1 MSRVPPP
8 RVLALGAAGLFV
20 LAALVLFLVWR
31 PALRHEPV
39 VYSGT
44 PIVPP
49 KAAADA
55 VLVDGNG
62 RPAHVL
68 VPGFAATFL
77 FFGYTHC
84 PDECPLALASLGRA
98 YRKLTP
104 EEAARTRVVFVSV
117 DPQRDTPAV
126 VKRYMASFDPHFIAL
141 TGTRRALAPVWAA
154 YGVEVNPGTREI
166 DHGDAIYAID
176 ATNRVVLVYP
186 PDAPA
191 ADLAGDAAKLAS

>member
-1 MSRVPPP
+1 MSRDASVRPFG
-8 RVLALGAAGLFV
+8 LSLAGLFV
-20 LAALVLFLVWR
+20 FAALVLFLLWR
-31 PALRHEPV
+31 PKPV
-39 VYSGT
+39 VYAGT

-49 KAAADA
+49 KAAGDF

-68 VPGFAATFL
+68 APGFAATFL

-84 PDECPLALASLGRA
+84 PDECPLALATLGRA

-117 DPQRDTPAV
+117 DPQRDTPA
-126 VKRYMASFDPHFIAL
+126 
-141 TGTRRALAPVWAA
+141 
-154 YGVEVNPGTREI
+154 YGVAVNPGTHDI

-176 ATNRVVLVYP
+176 ARNRVILVYP

>member
-1 MSRVPPP
+1 VSRVPPP

-49 KAAADA
+49 KAAADG

-68 VPGFAATFL
+68 VPGFATTFL

-104 EEAARTRVVFVSV
+104 QEAARTRVVFVSV
-117 DPQRDTPAV
+117 DPHRDTPAV
-126 VKRYMASFDPHFIAL
+126 VKRYIASFDPHFIAL
-141 TGTRRALAPVWAA
+141 TGTRAALAPVWDA
-154 YGVEVNPGTREI
+154 YGVSVDPHTHDI

-176 ATNRVVLVYP
+176 ASNHVVLIYP
-186 PDAPA
+186 PSASA
-191 ADLAGDAAKLAS
+191 ADLAGDAEKLAS